1 MLQKEGC
8 LKKGI
13 MHGTLKGTV
22 ILEDQQYAGKIKWP
36 GFKRELLLWSAE
48 DRSRWQRIVHEA
60 AIPQN
65 EDGLRRDIDMTYF
78 FITA

>member
-1 MLQKEGC
+1 MLQKEGR

-36 GFKRELLLWSAE
+36 GFKRELLL
-48 DRSRWQRIVHEA
+48 
-60 AIPQN
+60 
-65 EDGLRRDIDMTYF
+65 
-78 FITA
+78 